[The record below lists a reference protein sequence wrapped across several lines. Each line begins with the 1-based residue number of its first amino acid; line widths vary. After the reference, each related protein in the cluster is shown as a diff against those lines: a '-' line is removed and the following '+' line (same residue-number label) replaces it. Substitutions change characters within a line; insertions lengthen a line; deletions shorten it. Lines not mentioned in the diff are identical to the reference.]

1 MKKSTIVA
9 FAVSIALCNIAHA
22 QDSKKDSIK
31 QQAEELA
38 EQNRESLSDISNTVL
53 GHKDIEE
60 IIASGE
66 EKDKILSETEIV
78 KVRTMSE
85 LERIDYYK
93 SFKEAKVVKFIAEN
107 VPSEVLAAG
116 DNEVS
121 LYIRNNFID
130 KPSHSDTSDP
140 KEIWSSD
147 STPLTPDEVAPIWD
161 VPSNQTTTVSSVVTT
176 PSTPTPPKQ
185 IEVKKEEPIETSEAL
200 AALGMTQEELNL
212 YLGQV
217 NEPKKDKNKAPAD
230 NTTVAIKDID
240 IERVVIMGQRTY
252 INVDLTFMVK
262 KSGQNRTV
270 QRRFNNAKVG
280 FIFDIEGVPFEL
292 VEINQNIVAFEN
304 LKEKKTHSE
313 RVN

>member
-9 FAVSIALCNIAHA
+9 FAVSIALCNVAHA
-22 QDSKKDSIK
+22 QDSKKESIK

-38 EQNRESLSDISNTVL
+38 EQNRKNLSDISNTVL

-66 EKDKILSETEIV
+66 EKDKLLSETEIV

-85 LERIDYYK
+85 LEKIDYYQ
-93 SFKEAKVVKFIAEN
+93 SLKEAKVEKFIAEN
-107 VPSEVLAAG
+107 VPSEILAAG
-116 DNEVS
+116 DNEVAF
-121 LYIRNNFID
+121 YIRANFIE
-130 KPSHSDTSDP
+130 KSSNSISTEP

-161 VPSNQTTTVSSVVTT
+161 VPSTQTVTVSSVVTT
-176 PSTPTPPKQ
+176 PSTPKDPEPT
-185 IEVKKEEPIETSEAL
+185 EVKAEEPIGTSEAL
-200 AALGMTQEELNL
+200 AALGMTQDELNL
-212 YLGQV
+212 YLGQSS
-217 NEPKKDKNKAPAD
+217 EPKQKKSPVDD
-230 NTTVAIKDID
+230 TSVAIKDID
-240 IERVVIMGQRTY
+240 IERVIIMGQQTY
-252 INVDLTFMVK
+252 INADLTFMVK
-262 KSGQNRTV
+262 KNGQNRTI